1 MGSGWCVV
9 TMLMTQ
15 AALAKAIGSSQ
26 ARVAKMEDG
35 DPQAN
40 IESFVRALA
49 VLGARPRLKVA

>member
-1 MGSGWCVV
+1 
-9 TMLMTQ
+9 MTQ

-35 DPQAN
+35 DPQTS
-40 IESFVRALA
+40 IELFVRALA